1 MFVGIE
7 RTGMSTDSVSERVH
21 ELAEHHGLDESA
33 VIQQALEAGVETLYR
48 DMVVSRYLADEIS
61 REEAV
66 DQLGAD
72 IVNEVETA
80 RDAVEDDVR
89 WGLQA

>member
-1 MFVGIE
+1 
-7 RTGMSTDSVSERVH
+7 MSTDSVSERVH
-21 ELAEHHGLDESA
+21 ELAEHHDLDESV

-48 DMVVSRYLADEIS
+48 DMVVSRYLADDIS

-66 DQLGAD
+66 EQLGVD
-72 IVNEVETA
+72 TVNEVETA

>member
-1 MFVGIE
+1 
-7 RTGMSTDSVSERVH
+7 MSTDSVSERVH
-21 ELAEHHGLDESA
+21 ELAEHHDLDESA

-48 DMVVSRYLADEIS
+48 DMVVSRYLADEIT

-66 DQLGAD
+66 EQLGVD
-72 IVNEVETA
+72 VVNEVETA

>member
-1 MFVGIE
+1 MPTE
-7 RTGMSTDSVSERVH
+7 TVSERVH
-21 ELAEHHGLDESA
+21 ELAEHHDLDESV
-33 VIQQALEAGVETLYR
+33 VIQQAVEAGVETLYR
-48 DMVVSRYLADEIS
+48 DMVVSRYLADEIA

-66 DQLGAD
+66 EQLGAD
-72 IVNEVETA
+72 VVNEVEIA

>member
-1 MFVGIE
+1 
-7 RTGMSTDSVSERVH
+7 MSTDSVSERVH
-21 ELAEHHGLDESA
+21 ELAEHHDLDESA

-48 DMVVSRYLADEIS
+48 DMVVSRYLADDIS

-66 DQLGAD
+66 EQLGVD
-72 IVNEVETA
+72 TVNQVETA

>member
-1 MFVGIE
+1 
-7 RTGMSTDSVSERVH
+7 MSTDSVSERVH
-21 ELAEHHGLDESA
+21 ELAEHHDLDESA

-48 DMVVSRYLADEIS
+48 DMVVSRYLADDIS

-66 DQLGAD
+66 EQLGVD
-72 IVNEVETA
+72 TVNEVETA

>member
-1 MFVGIE
+1 
-7 RTGMSTDSVSERVH
+7 MSTDSVSERVH
-21 ELAEHHGLDESA
+21 ELAEHHDLDESV

-48 DMVVSRYLADEIS
+48 DMVVSRYLDDEIS

-66 DQLGAD
+66 EQLGVD
-72 IVNEVETA
+72 TVNEVETA

>member
-1 MFVGIE
+1 MPTE
-7 RTGMSTDSVSERVH
+7 TVSERVH
-21 ELAEHHGLDESA
+21 ELAEHHDLDESV
-33 VIQQALEAGVETLYR
+33 VIQQAVEAGVETLYR
-48 DMVVSRYLADEIS
+48 DMVVSRYLADEIA

-66 DQLGAD
+66 EQLGAD
-72 IVNEVETA
+72 VVNEVETA

>member
-1 MFVGIE
+1 
-7 RTGMSTDSVSERVH
+7 MSTDSVSDRVH
-21 ELAEHHGLDESA
+21 ELAEHHDLDESA

-48 DMVVSRYLADEIS
+48 DMVVSRYLADEIT

-66 DQLGAD
+66 EQLGVD
-72 IVNEVETA
+72 VVNEVETA